1 MSSDIAAVEPFQEEL
16 KKVMADKG
24 YSRDQIFNADETGL
38 WWRMT
43 PSCSLNASGIAK
55 AANFKKS
62 KERVTLMGCSN
73 ASGSFRLPLV
83 FINKSKKPRCF
94 KNMDMNQLPV
104 KYYAQAKSWMDCKIF
119 SDWFHQHFVPLVNK
133 FCGDHGMEKKALL
146 LLDNAPS
153 HPSAETL
160 QSDDRMIKTMF
171 LPPNTT
177 AAIQPMDQGVLD
189 PCKRRYKRKL
199 LAHIILENESE
210 DKSVPEILKA
220 CNMKQVVYWIASAW
234 EEASADS
241 LRKAWNKLLPESDTD
256 DDNSTEDGEGND
268 LSVTDMVR
276 SAFDEATGDVVAEWM
291 EADVDEPGH
300 EILNDDE
307 IVVDIVDGA
316 NDVREDS
323 SDEED
328 SVDEPKVSPGEAFSA
343 LDVSL
348 RWLEQSHADPCHL
361 LLVKKWRDEAAKI
374 RFNTMKQSNL
384 FSYFK
389 RQSN

>member
-1 MSSDIAAVEPFQEEL
+1 
-16 KKVMADKG
+16 
-24 YSRDQIFNADETGL
+24 
-38 WWRMT
+38 
-43 PSCSLNASGIAK
+43 
-55 AANFKKS
+55 
-62 KERVTLMGCSN
+62 
-73 ASGSFRLPLV
+73 
-83 FINKSKKPRCF
+83 
-94 KNMDMNQLPV
+94 
-104 KYYAQAKSWMDCKIF
+104 
-119 SDWFHQHFVPLVNK
+119 
-133 FCGDHGMEKKALL
+133 
-146 LLDNAPS
+146 
-153 HPSAETL
+153 
-160 QSDDRMIKTMF
+160 
-171 LPPNTT
+171 
-177 AAIQPMDQGVLD
+177 
-189 PCKRRYKRKL
+189 
-199 LAHIILENESE
+199 
-210 DKSVPEILKA
+210 
-220 CNMKQVVYWIASAW
+220 
-234 EEASADS
+234 
-241 LRKAWNKLLPESDTD
+241 
-256 DDNSTEDGEGND
+256 
-268 LSVTDMVR
+268 MVR

-389 RQSN
+389 RQGN